1 MQTHAKQLTKM
12 PSQHSLLGNL
22 LTGHVDNQTPSPL
35 GLLTDGLGQ
44 DDQYLDDG
52 QNERRVVPALQ
63 DEGEEL
69 LLHDLPAAQEEGDV
83 AVRVVV
89 SAEGALQILQPVETV
104 GDGDDLAGSLV
115 LGGDDAAD
123 EKELVD
129 DLLVHRK
136 GRVGGVRGRGPLG
149 LGRRGHALRCCC
161 PGLLLGSSTDW
172 NSDGGHFGVNA

>member
-1 MQTHAKQLTKM
+1 MLA
-12 PSQHSLLGNL
+12 
-22 LTGHVDNQTPSPL
+22 
-35 GLLTDGLGQ
+35 DGLGQ

-63 DEGEEL
+63 HEGQEL

-89 SAEGALQILQPVETV
+89 PAEGALEVLQPVEAV
-104 GDGDDLAGSLV
+104 GDGDDLAGRLV

-123 EKELVD
+123 EEELVD

-136 GRVGGVRGRGPLG
+136 GRVGAVRRGGPLG
-149 LGRRGHALRCCC
+149 LGRRGHALGPWG
-161 PGLLLGSSTDW
+161 PGLLLGGGADRD
-172 NSDGGHFGVNA
+172 SDGSHFQCSSSSACWLQY

>member
-1 MQTHAKQLTKM
+1 MHSSQ
-12 PSQHSLLGNL
+12 QHSLFGNL

-35 GLLTDGLGQ
+35 GLLTDGFGQ

-63 DEGEEL
+63 DEGQQL

-104 GDGDDLAGSLV
+104 GDGDDLAGGLV

-149 LGRRGHALRCCC
+149 LGRRGHALRCRC
-161 PGLLLGSSTDW
+161 PGLLLGSSRTDW
-172 NSDGGHFGVNA
+172 NSDGGHFEVNA